1 MVQAQPVQAE
11 DGTARETLRRELART
26 SGLLRSESFP
36 AVAGDHCRDCSFVP
50 LCPIKSAGPVT
61 SQ

>member
-1 MVQAQPVQAE
+1 MLERFSPERLALRAQLERASSLVRAE
-11 DGTARETLRRELART
+11 T
-26 SGLLRSESFP
+26 FP
-36 AVAGDHCRDCSFVP
+36 AVAGEHCRDCSFVP